1 MVAESAALLKLYLHG
16 KAGVAALEH
25 YLLKCEREFT
35 ATTSCTIYYNFITG
49 NDNFATTIFNDNL
62 LFDNGTAPKATP
74 RAGVLM
80 TRDEEDGHY

>member
-1 MVAESAALLKLYLHG
+1 MHHLLQLYHG
-16 KAGVAALEH
+16 QRQF
-25 YLLKCEREFT
+25 C
-35 ATTSCTIYYNFITG
+35 
-49 NDNFATTIFNDNL
+49 NDNL